1 MTRATL
7 TVVCI
12 ALLTIAA
19 CSSQPARRAAS
30 PERDAEMFAR
40 IAALEGE
47 WEPASPDAGV
57 PYTAVF
63 TVSSAGSVVREIMF
77 PGHPHEMTNLYHMDG
92 RDLVLT
98 HYCAAGN
105 QPRMVA
111 REVRETAEGTV
122 YEFDFDSVSNLR
134 PEHDHYMGRV
144 TLTLLRDGTIRQDWR
159 SYDRNGKLTEPTA
172 FALKRKR
179 GS

>member
-1 MTRATL
+1 MTRAL
-7 TVVCI
+7 LP
-12 ALLTIAA
+12 ALLAALALAA
-19 CSSQPARRAAS
+19 CSSTPKRTPASAD
-30 PERDAEMFAR
+30 RDTEMFAR

-47 WEPASPDAGV
+47 WEPAADDAGM

-63 TVSSAGSVVREIMF
+63 AVSSAGSVVREIMF

-92 RDLVLT
+92 GDLVLT

-111 REVRETAEGTV
+111 RSARETAEGTV
-122 YEFDFDSVSNLR
+122 FEFDFDTVSNLR
-134 PEHDHYMGRV
+134 PEHDHYMGNM

-159 SYDRNGKLTEPTA
+159 SYGRDGKLTEPMV
-172 FALKRKR
+172 FALRRKS

>member
-7 TVVCI
+7 TVACI
-12 ALLTIAA
+12 ALLTIAS

-30 PERDAEMFAR
+30 PARDAEMFAR

-47 WEPASPDAGV
+47 WEPAADDPGM

-77 PGHPHEMTNLYHMDG
+77 PGHAHEMTNLYHMDG
-92 RDLVLT
+92 PDLVLT

-134 PEHDHYMGRV
+134 PEHDHYMGRM
-144 TLTLLRDGTIRQDWR
+144 TLTLLHDGTIRQDWR

-172 FALKRKR
+172 VALRRKS
-179 GS
+179 GT